1 MTQYD
6 EYIWQFFAQAI
17 GNEYGTAGLMGN
29 LFAESGLR
37 PNNLQGTYETSLGF
51 TDESYTAAVDNG
63 TYSEDDFVHDSA
75 GYGLAQWT
83 YYSRKQNLYD
93 FYKEGG
99 YASIGGIDLAC
110 DFLLYELQSSYS
122 SVFRA
127 LQNATSVREASDV
140 VLHQF
145 EKPKNQSEAVEV
157 KRANYGIGYY
167 NTYAGT
173 DTEDFVPVVPEV
185 IAKQKTLSLIMMYA
199 ALRK

>member
-1 MTQYD
+1 MAQYD
-6 EYIWQFFAQAI
+6 EYIWNYFSVAI
-17 GNEYGTAGLMGN
+17 GNDYGTAALMGN

-37 PNNLQGTYETSLGF
+37 PNNLQQTYETSLGF
-51 TDESYTAAVDNG
+51 TDESYTAAVDSG
-63 TYSEDDFVHDSA
+63 AYTEEQFVHDSA

-83 YYSRKQNLYD
+83 YWSRKQNLYD
-93 FYKEGG
+93 FYKTGG
-99 YASIGGIDLAC
+99 YASIGSIDLAC
-110 DFLLYELQSSYS
+110 DFLLHELQNSYS

-145 EKPKNQSEAVEV
+145 EKPANQSEAVEV

-173 DTEDFVPVVPEV
+173 DTDDFEPVVPEV
-185 IAKQKTLSLIMMYA
+185 IAKQKALSLIMMYA